1 MIFRERH
8 IRATSSACPGYTYP
22 INIQI
27 LGIIRCFQKSTA
39 VVRPP
44 WNGILHSLQQTGCI
58 VQLILSIYKATHR
71 IDGFNPHLHISLD
84 GPEVILLLRLRITLV
99 LPSLTTISSKE
110 KHRSV

>member
-1 MIFRERH
+1 MILRERH

-44 WNGILHSLQQTGCI
+44 WNGILHSLQ
-58 VQLILSIYKATHR
+58 QLILSIYKATHR